1 MITREALDC
10 QQYLRYGDI
19 ADVEKDR
26 NKKEAML
33 QELASSN

>member
-10 QQYLRYGDI
+10 QQCLRYGEI

-26 NKKEAML
+26 KKKAML